1 MCDMYKKVTSR
12 LYKVQNFYLI
22 DRLGL
27 EIFRKVLY
35 IDYTRNWK
43 RFQNY
48 IGSIGETPWK
58 HKTKI

>member
-1 MCDMYKKVTSR
+1 MCDIYKKVTSR

-27 EIFRKVLY
+27 ENFRKVLY

-48 IGSIGETPWK
+48 IGSIGETP
-58 HKTKI
+58 

>member
-1 MCDMYKKVTSR
+1 MCDIYKNATPR
-12 LYKVQNFYLI
+12 LYKVEKFDPI
-22 DRLGL
+22 DRVGL